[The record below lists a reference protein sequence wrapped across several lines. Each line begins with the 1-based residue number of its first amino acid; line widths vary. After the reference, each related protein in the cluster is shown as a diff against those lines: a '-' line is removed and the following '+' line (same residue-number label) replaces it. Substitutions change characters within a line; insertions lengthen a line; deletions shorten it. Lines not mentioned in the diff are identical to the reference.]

1 MRRLL
6 VPVLVLGLV
15 AGGSAIGLASVSDD
29 IRLIAAHAAL
39 DTLRS
44 DVVAASTVIDGLA
57 RVVSDV
63 EVDLADLRDGLAA
76 ADVELKT
83 RERALERRSE
93 IATDVV
99 TTGRTPK
106 GPAGPLTVADL
117 RAPMQIVGRA
127 IHANDMLTTELV
139 GQQLG
144 MRAQVAS
151 VRELLTRVR
160 QTEFRLATQERVV
173 RAELTEAMRSA
184 ATIAQASGSEELA
197 RQADELIAA
206 ARSQLHRIDLA
217 REGLRLRESEVLERS
232 IALDDRDGSLRGDLR
247 RARQSKKDLFGQ
259 MAVAEIIVGSRLAA
273 WTGPFDGMSEFVLGG
288 VFNVC
293 PVDQPMS
300 YSDNWHAPRWGGG
313 FHLHQG
319 IDIFAPIG
327 TPIRAPFDGL
337 AVTADNWLGGIAV
350 KVYGEAGYVYNAH
363 LSGYGQLGQVEAGTI
378 IGYVGETGNA
388 SGPHDHFEFH
398 PGGGDAVNPFG
409 MLSAVC

>member
-1 MRRLL
+1 
-6 VPVLVLGLV
+6 
-15 AGGSAIGLASVSDD
+15 
-29 IRLIAAHAAL
+29 
-39 DTLRS
+39 
-44 DVVAASTVIDGLA
+44 
-57 RVVSDV
+57 
-63 EVDLADLRDGLAA
+63 
-76 ADVELKT
+76 
-83 RERALERRSE
+83 
-93 IATDVV
+93 
-99 TTGRTPK
+99 
-106 GPAGPLTVADL
+106 
-117 RAPMQIVGRA
+117 MQIVGRA
-127 IHANDMLTTELV
+127 IHANDQLTIELV

-144 MRAQVAS
+144 MRGQVAT
-151 VRELLTRVR
+151 VQELLTRVR
-160 QTEFRLATQERVV
+160 QAQYRLATQERVV

-184 ATIAQASGSEELA
+184 ATIVQASGSEELA
-197 RQADELIAA
+197 RQADALIAA

-217 REGLRLRESEVLERS
+217 REGLRQGESEVLERS
-232 IALDDRDGSLRGDLR
+232 IELDDRAGSLRGDLR
-247 RARQSKKDLFGQ
+247 RTRQTKKDLFGQ
-259 MAVAEIIVGSRLAA
+259 MAVAEVLVGSRLAA
-273 WTGPFDGMSEFVLGG
+273 WSGPFDGMSGFVLGG

-350 KVYGEAGYVYNAH
+350 KVYGDAGYVYNAH

-409 MLSAVC
+409 MLNAAC